1 MSQKDVNFVN
11 AAVIGFV
18 KLSRE
23 KVTKDQPRAFYKYSR
38 EIKSISPERSWSMRD
53 AYSPRPRSFAFFPSL
68 VCRSHA
74 AAAYSVSQW
83 ESSLTTRRWR
93 KATVIPGLSMCGQ
106 TRYSS
111 ALRGWV
117 TGRYPRALHE
127 MSWCRFQ
134 VEAQGQSFTRFYG
147 ILYFDQQIYLYI
159 YIYICYIFVIL
170 ICYINLLY
178 LIIHNHLIPLTE
190 SLPWIFLRQLY
201 NVKNWIPYLTKC
213 LLYCRQLL
221 RTRTSWMNYVYV

>member
-1 MSQKDVNFVN
+1 MNQKDVNFVN

-23 KVTKDQPRAFYKYSR
+23 KVTKDQPRAFYKYAR

-83 ESSLTTRRWR
+83 ESSLTTHRWR

-117 TGRYPRALHE
+117 TGRYPRAPWNVLVSVSSRSAGTELHE
-127 MSWCRFQ
+127 VLWNLVFWRKHIF
-134 VEAQGQSFTRFYG
+134 V
-147 ILYFDQQIYLYI
+147 IYML
-159 YIYICYIFVIL
+159 YICYIFIIL
-170 ICYINLLY
+170 ICYIWLY
-178 LIIHNHLIPLTE
+178 III
-190 SLPWIFLRQLY
+190 
-201 NVKNWIPYLTKC
+201 
-213 LLYCRQLL
+213 
-221 RTRTSWMNYVYV
+221 